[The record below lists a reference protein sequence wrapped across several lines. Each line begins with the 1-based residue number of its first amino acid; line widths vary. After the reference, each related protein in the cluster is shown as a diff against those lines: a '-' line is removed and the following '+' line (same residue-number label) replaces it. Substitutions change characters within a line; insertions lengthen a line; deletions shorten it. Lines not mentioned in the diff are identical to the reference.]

1 MLHVERGRLKRD
13 LTTLGV
19 NHWFNFLEG
28 EYTGHRDF
36 IDFLQGVKREK
47 LERSLGSLLSKSKEW
62 KLRQFYLLN
71 TVAWDTRGL
80 VFAGVVQII
89 HVSAR
94 GSIDASGSLLK

>member
-1 MLHVERGRLKRD
+1 MLHIKRGRLKRD

-28 EYTGHRDF
+28 EYTGHLDF
-36 IDFLQGVKREK
+36 IDFLEGVKREK
-47 LERSLGSLLSKSKEW
+47 LERSLGSLPSKSKEW
-62 KLRQFYLLN
+62 KPRQCYNLLN

-80 VFAGVVQII
+80 VFAGVVQMI

-94 GSIDASGSLLK
+94 GSIDASGSL